1 MEYLILNNNVMINN
15 VEFSNFINII
25 EIDEEAMK
33 ANINIS
39 NTEIYLSIPLS
50 MVDTEISIREYF
62 SRNIEVT

>member
-15 VEFSNFINII
+15 VEFSNFVNII

-50 MVDTEISIREYF
+50 LVGTEISIREYL

>member
-1 MEYLILNNNVMINN
+1 MINN

>member
-39 NTEIYLSIPLS
+39 NTEIYLSVPISL
-50 MVDTEISIREYF
+50 VGTEISIREYL